1 MSTTEMTDEVE
12 YMEDETSVNDEST
25 EEEETSSNDEDI
37 TWEQVAQW
45 KKESAELKQARKKIA
60 HQAKSLKAVDKST
73 DNESAALD
81 DDSLDELLERRDFYK
96 KNAEAKALK
105 DEIEQLY
112 KTSKGKFS
120 REDIYGKLSGDSEIE
135 ENRKVYAKSSVT
147 GKQSSSDSF
156 VAVDIDKY
164 DSMSP
169 TQQKAYNSAS
179 IAKKGGVIFKD

>member
-1 MSTTEMTDEVE
+1 MSTTENEE
-12 YMEDETSVNDEST
+12 MEDESTVIDDST
-25 EEEETSSNDEDI
+25 EEETETSSNEEDI
-37 TWEQVAQW
+37 TYE
-45 KKESAELKQARKKIA
+45 QARAWKQSLDKANKKIA
-60 HQAKSLKAVDKST
+60 HLSKEKKAIEKPT

-105 DEIEQLY
+105 DDIEQLY

-156 VAVDIDKY
+156 VAIDIDKY